1 MSSKKENLFRSEAQI
16 LEKCEL
22 LLQKQEITFD
32 EYKDS
37 FKELCENYSELL
49 DQTKLITKVSDKL
62 QNKLNS
68 AYEALEVKNIELQ
81 NTIDELTKARV
92 GRKAQTI
99 ILFIGLSLFI
109 LEEIIIEPL
118 VDTILNNVWF
128 SLGIKL
134 IIAFLLKPLE
144 SFVEH
149 WLLKTAK
156 KNPPPPSTA
165 VKIDTRPTSS

>member
-1 MSSKKENLFRSEAQI
+1 MSSKKENLFKSETQI
-16 LEKCEL
+16 LEKCESL
-22 LLQKQEITFD
+22 LTKEGVTLE

-37 FKELCENYSELL
+37 FKELCFNYSELL
-49 DQTKLITKVSDKL
+49 DQSRLITRVSDKL

-68 AYEALEVKNIELQ
+68 AYEAVEVKNIELR

-109 LEEIIIEPL
+109 LEELVLEPI
-118 VDTILNNVWF
+118 VDTATGNNVWF

-134 IIAFLLKPLE
+134 VIAFLLKPLE
-144 SFVEH
+144 SFVES
-149 WLLKTAK
+149 WLLKAAK
-156 KNPPPPSTA
+156 KKPEANLVDSK
-165 VKIDTRPTSS
+165 VK

>member
-1 MSSKKENLFRSEAQI
+1 MSSKKENLFKSETQI
-16 LEKCEL
+16 LETCEDL
-22 LLQKQEITFD
+22 LKKEDITLQ

-37 FKELCENYSELL
+37 LKELCFNYSELL
-49 DQTKLITKVSDKL
+49 DQTRLITRVSDKL

-68 AYEALEVKNIELQ
+68 AYEAVEVKNIELR

-109 LEEIIIEPL
+109 LEELILEPI
-118 VDTILNNVWF
+118 VDKATGNNIWF

-144 SFVEH
+144 SFVEE
-149 WLLKTAK
+149 WLLKAAAK
-156 KNPPPPSTA
+156 QPQISTEE
-165 VKIDTRPTSS
+165 VKK

>member
-1 MSSKKENLFRSEAQI
+1 MSSKKENLFKSETQI
-16 LEKCEL
+16 LEKCENL
-22 LLQKQEITFD
+22 LKKEDVTLE

-37 FKELCENYSELL
+37 FKELCSNYSELL
-49 DQTKLITKVSDKL
+49 DQSKLITRVSDKL

-68 AYEALEVKNIELQ
+68 AYEAVEIKNIELR

-99 ILFIGLSLFI
+99 ILFIGLSLFVLEELI
-109 LEEIIIEPL
+109 LEPI
-118 VDTILNNVWF
+118 VDNATGNNIWF

-144 SFVEH
+144 SFVET
-149 WLLKTAK
+149 WLLNAANQKSTQETVE
-156 KNPPPPSTA
+156 PSPKGVSA
-165 VKIDTRPTSS
+165 

>member
-1 MSSKKENLFRSEAQI
+1 MSSKKENLFKSETQI
-16 LEKCEL
+16 LDKCKEL
-22 LLQKQEITFD
+22 LTKEEVTDD

-37 FKELCENYSELL
+37 FKELCFNYSELI
-49 DQTKLITKVSDKL
+49 DQSRLITRVSDKL

-68 AYEALEVKNIELQ
+68 AYEAVEVKNIELR

-109 LEEIIIEPL
+109 LEELVLEPI
-118 VDTILNNVWF
+118 VDKATNNDIWV

-134 IIAFLLKPLE
+134 VIAFLLKPLE
-144 SFVEH
+144 SFVES
-149 WLLKTAK
+149 WLLTKAK
-156 KNPPPPSTA
+156 KKAPVVSEPTKKA
-165 VKIDTRPTSS
+165 VVA